1 MLFRSNKKIR
11 FVASVLFA
19 GTLFGSNIAQAEK
32 AERPFADLLL
42 VNGKIITVDD
52 KESVAESV
60 AVIGDKIYAVGS
72 TKELA
77 PLKGKATK
85 VIDLAGKSVLPGFI
99 DAHTHIAP
107 MANVETFSVNIQA
120 PPLAG
125 AEEIVQV
132 LVEHSKTVPPG
143 TWIWGQGT
151 YNQEMPSREQLDAA
165 LPEHPVRLDWSAHDI
180 IINHK
185 AAQVMGLDADY
196 PDPDGVGR
204 LERTPDGEVMIIRDA
219 HVPWPKREQLEGE
232 GLKNGVS
239 MILNDFF
246 LEKGVTTV
254 QDHVDRDTARALQE
268 LHDEG
273 ALPIRVR
280 MTSFVRPAGDK
291 KSARGNQAILQNW
304 EQTGFGDDWLY
315 LGAIKLGVDGV
326 WGTTAYTYKPAW
338 KGSGT
343 TWVPGNHGGSG
354 WQQDQLNELVLKAQ
368 REGWQLQTHANGD
381 RGQDMVLDAYEY
393 AQSKFKVEDPRYR
406 IEHFG
411 HFLQKDDRSPA
422 RLKRMRRLGVIPS
435 SQIAFLWR
443 LTDTNVQEPDLWFF
457 PLRLLIDEGFH
468 VAGGVDT
475 IGTQNFATSPFFSI
489 ARAVLRDTKY
499 GTIVQPE
506 QSITPME
513 AIKMFTIWAAEA
525 GFVEDSLG
533 SIEPGKLA
541 DLIILSADPLTVPH
555 KSLGDIEVDVTIID
569 GRVVYER

>member
-1 MLFRSNKKIR
+1 MVVKPNTTKLCIA
-11 FVASVLFA
+11 VASAILVFLVSPA
-19 GTLFGSNIAQAEK
+19 HAEK
-32 AERPFADLLL
+32 MTRPYADLML
-42 VNGKIITVDD
+42 VNGKIITVDEE
-52 KESVAESV
+52 ESITESV
-60 AVIGDKIYAVGS
+60 AVIGNKIYAVGS

-77 PLKGKATK
+77 SLKGRYTK

-107 MANVETFSVNIQA
+107 MANVETFSVNIQS

-125 AEEIVQV
+125 AEEIVEV
-132 LVEHSKTVPPG
+132 LVRHAKTVPAG

-151 YNQEMPSREQLDAA
+151 YNQVMPTREQLDAA
-165 LPEHPVRLDWSAHDI
+165 LPDHPVRLDWSAHDT

-219 HVPWPKREQLEGE
+219 PVPWPKREKLEGDA
-232 GLKNGVS
+232 LKNGVR
-239 MILNDFF
+239 MILHDFF

-254 QDHVDRDTARALQE
+254 QDHVDKETARVLQE
-268 LHDEG
+268 LREDDQ
-273 ALPIRVR
+273 LPIRVR
-280 MTSFVRPAGDK
+280 LSSFVRPAGDK
-291 KSARGNQAILQNW
+291 VHAQGDRRILQNW

-315 LGAIKLGVDGV
+315 VGAVKIGVDGV
-326 WGTTAYTYKPAW
+326 WGTTAYTYEPAW
-338 KGSGT
+338 NGSGT
-343 TWVPGNHGGSG
+343 TWFPDNHGGTG
-354 WQQDQLNELVLKAQ
+354 WSQKDLNELVLTAQ
-368 REGWQLQTHANGD
+368 EEGWQIQTHANGD
-381 RGQDMVLDAYEY
+381 RAQDMVLDAYEY
-393 AQSKFKVEDPRYR
+393 AQSVHEVDDPRFR

-411 HFLQKDDRSPA
+411 HFLQQDERSPV
-422 RLKRMRRLGVIPS
+422 RLKRMRQLGVIPS

-443 LTDTNVQEPDLWFF
+443 LTDTNVQEPNLWFF

-513 AIKMFTIWAAEA
+513 AIKMFTIWSAEA
-525 GFVEDSLG
+525 GFVEDTLG

-541 DLIILSADPLTVPH
+541 DLIVLSADPLTVPH